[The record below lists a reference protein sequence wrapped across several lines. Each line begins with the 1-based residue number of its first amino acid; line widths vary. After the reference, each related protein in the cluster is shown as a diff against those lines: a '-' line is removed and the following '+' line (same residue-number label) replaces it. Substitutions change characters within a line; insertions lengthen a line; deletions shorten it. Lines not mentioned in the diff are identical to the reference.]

1 MRGDVTG
8 TVAGAGDVLVEV
20 SDLTKRFGAETAVDA
35 VSFTLRA
42 GTVTGFL
49 GPNGAGKSTTMRM
62 MVGLTTPTS
71 GESRILG
78 RRYHDLERPATIVGS
93 IVDGV
98 DHNPSRRAIDELRIS
113 AAAIGV
119 PDARCGELLDQVGL
133 SGAAR
138 KRVGE
143 YSLGMRQRLGIAQ
156 ALLGDPRVL
165 LLDEPAN
172 GLDPEGISWVRA
184 MLRRLADE
192 GRAVLVSSHLL
203 GEVARLV
210 DEVLVIDRGRL
221 VASGSVDE
229 LLARASGAAT
239 VVVRS
244 EDDARLEVAI
254 AAADGAH
261 IERVS
266 DGLRVTGLDAPA
278 VGRVARDAGLALRE
292 LRTSGA
298 GLEDVFLTLT
308 GNGAATTNAPDA
320 PDAPSTEG
328 GR

>member
-1 MRGDVTG
+1 VGGDRWRESG
-8 TVAGAGDVLVEV
+8 ILVEV
-20 SDLTKRFGAETAVDA
+20 DGLTKRFGSETAVDG

-42 GTVTGFL
+42 GSVTGFL

-71 GESRILG
+71 GGSRILG
-78 RRYHDLERPATIVGS
+78 RRYHELERPATVVGS

-98 DHNPSRRAIDELRIS
+98 AHNPSRRAIDELRIS

-119 PDARCGELLDQVGL
+119 PDIRCSELLEQVGL
-133 SGAAR
+133 AGAAR

-172 GLDPEGISWVRA
+172 GLDPEGISWVRS
-184 MLRRLADE
+184 MLRHLADE

-210 DEVLVIDRGRL
+210 DDVLVIDRGRL
-221 VASGSVDE
+221 VATGSVEE

-244 EDDARLEVAI
+244 EDDARLGRAVA
-254 AAADGAH
+254 AVDGAH
-261 IERVS
+261 LEHGD
-266 DGLRVTGLDAPA
+266 DGLRVTGLDASA
-278 VGRVARDAGLALRE
+278 VGRVARDAHVALHE
-292 LRTSGA
+292 LRTTGA
-298 GLEDVFLTLT
+298 GLEEVFLTLT
-308 GNGAATTNAPDA
+308 GNGAVVSDGSHAT
-320 PDAPSTEG
+320 G
-328 GR
+328 GEVAR